1 MDVFIDCEFNSFQG
15 KLITMALVSME
26 GDSMY
31 CQVPLEE
38 KVDPWVDEHVMP
50 ILENPEQVS
59 HEELPYK
66 IAQFLSQFDKV
77 NIIADWPDDIRLFC
91 EYLITGPGYRADTPP
106 LTMEIIRLDA
116 ESTLPHNALHDAWG
130 IRDMYL
136 SLMTD

>member
-26 GDSMY
+26 GHSMY

-50 ILENPEQVS
+50 ILENPEQVN

-66 IAQFLSQFDKV
+66 IARFLSQFDKV
-77 NIIADWPDDIRLFC
+77 NIVADWPDDIRFFC
-91 EYLITGPGYRADTPP
+91 EYLITGPGYRVDTPP

>member
-26 GDSMY
+26 GHSMY

-66 IAQFLSQFDKV
+66 IAHFLSQFDKV
-77 NIIADWPDDIRLFC
+77 NIIADWPDDIRFFC
-91 EYLITGPGYRADTPP
+91 EYLITGPGYRVDTPP

-136 SLMTD
+136 ALMTD